1 MCVCMYVCIFVVL
14 MHLLCNQQYLDKCF
28 MVFLSIVFSHLFS
41 LQLAVEIVIDIEIEI
56 EIENGAEQHFTGL
69 VVVVAQQQAICCR
82 GLK

>member
-1 MCVCMYVCIFVVL
+1 
-14 MHLLCNQQYLDKCF
+14 

-41 LQLAVEIVIDIEIEI
+41 LQLAIEIVIDI